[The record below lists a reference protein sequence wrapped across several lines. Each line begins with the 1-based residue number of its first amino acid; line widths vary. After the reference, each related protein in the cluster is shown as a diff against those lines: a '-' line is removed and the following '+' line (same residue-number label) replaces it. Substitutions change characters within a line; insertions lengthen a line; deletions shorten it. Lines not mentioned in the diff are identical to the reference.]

1 MDGEVCPR
9 PNYPVRKDLL
19 LGGELPE
26 DAVPPLRLEGAVRFG
41 EAQGIQPRFDAL
53 IVRFYGSS

>member
-1 MDGEVCPR
+1 MDHKVCPG
-9 PNYPVRKDLL
+9 PNYPIRENLL
-19 LGGELPE
+19 LRGELPE
-26 DAVPPLRLEGAVRFG
+26 DAVPPLRLEVAVRFG